1 MKIFN
6 KKVISLILALVC
18 LTLSGCELIAGNVK
32 YEVIPT
38 EDTYTPDYKPMSG
51 ADIDDDITV
60 DGQFDEDF
68 YSETQW
74 ITLNK
79 IDGNQTATVNMTVRI
94 AKHGLLIAADVE
106 ENTLITYNKTRPTS
120 YDSGLELYIGFGD
133 GETWRDGLFEVD
145 ITAGERF
152 NIRKYSS
159 GSYVDV
165 ALAYDNAPYY
175 SVSRR
180 GSINDSECTGYSV
193 ELFIPYELFG
203 REGRCNEVYV
213 NTTHIA
219 MPDWE
224 TTEVRNWYNFGGR
237 QSSLYDWS
245 SLNQGYTFDRNG
257 AVINQL
263 RIKQTAGG
271 IVSEE
276 FGYDYTITGDT
287 VNITIQ
293 PDAGYKL
300 SSLKVNG
307 VESIDNV
314 LNGVYYSF
322 VSTGDCDI
330 VPTFEK
336 IEESKIKVSDVYA
349 WIDYPAS
356 EFNIILNNGQ
366 SDYTL
371 EYDSTKL
378 LIDKEKGTVKALAEG
393 KFEVKVI
400 SGSDT
405 ASFFVTCTKVDK
417 NGGRWDSSGY
427 EDKINNRSDK
437 YKTDGING
445 DTTVLIGD
453 SFFDNDEGNWSDF
466 YTNYADIYHALELGI
481 GGSTTFDW
489 ENFISAGKL
498 DGWSPKNLV
507 VNLGTNNIGGDNCSY
522 EETAEA
528 LQRLFTVLHD
538 KMPETNIYYF
548 SIAQRYDTTSHS
560 LKISSC
566 NDIMQE
572 WCEGKDWIT
581 FLDVEDQISGADLK
595 DGLHPKDITY
605 KNVYLKALEDAG
617 VFVKH

>member
-1 MKIFN
+1 MSYVSFDISNTINISQDCSFAIKKIGQEFCSPHKCAENRTKNYGYYSLHFVMYGQGILRSGDKTYKLSPGFAFLLYKGEEYEYYPDSKNPWSYFWIDLVSEHPEEFFSCLGFSKENPVIKINQMKD
-6 KKVISLILALVC
+6 LMPILK
-18 LTLSGCELIAGNVK
+18 ELYQSYSQRLNG
-32 YEVIPT
+32 
-38 EDTYTPDYKPMSG
+38 
-51 ADIDDDITV
+51 DITYY
-60 DGQFDEDF
+60 G
-68 YSETQW
+68 
-74 ITLNK
+74 
-79 IDGNQTATVNMTVRI
+79 
-94 AKHGLLIAADVE
+94 
-106 ENTLITYNKTRPTS
+106 
-120 YDSGLELYIGFGD
+120 
-133 GETWRDGLFEVD
+133 
-145 ITAGERF
+145 
-152 NIRKYSS
+152 
-159 GSYVDV
+159 
-165 ALAYDNAPYY
+165 YY